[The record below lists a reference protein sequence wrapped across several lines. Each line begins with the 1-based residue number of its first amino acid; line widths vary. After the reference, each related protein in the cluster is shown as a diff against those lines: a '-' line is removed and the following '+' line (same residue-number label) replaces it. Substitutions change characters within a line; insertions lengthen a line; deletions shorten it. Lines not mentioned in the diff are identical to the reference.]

1 VTELQFE
8 KPPGLGAFLAD
19 TIVDPPKRRYR
30 VDPVAWAKSKNI
42 ELWSKQKEIMQ
53 SVVDNAN
60 TSVGSCHGIGKS
72 FTAALTSC
80 WWLDTHP
87 VGDSFVLTTAPTD
100 KQVKAILWREI
111 NKFHAMYGLA
121 GRTNLSE
128 WYIGKELVAFGRK
141 PSDYDPTAFQG
152 IHARYLLVVID
163 EACGIPKDLWVAAST
178 LATSANSR
186 ILAIGNPDDEFSEFK
201 AKSISKFWHHIKIGY
216 HDTPNFTG
224 EPISPRLKEML
235 ISEEWVME
243 RRDDWG
249 EGSALFTSKCLG
261 EFPHG
266 TSPFT
271 VIPITMI
278 EMCRVGTG
286 NADQQAIAAENAPLS
301 PPQSIVRVEAG
312 LDVAAGGDRTVLW
325 LRRGNVAMAEFS
337 FRESDPIKSAGA
349 ICLKLK
355 EWGVTV
361 VKMDPIGVGWGLMGT
376 LRDKS
381 SHHNPRGECAHDA
394 QIIGV
399 NFAEKPERDSDQ
411 KKYLN
416 KRAQCWWYGRELS
429 RTQSWDLSRISASTM
444 QELSTPQYEVLDS
457 NGKIKIQKKE
467 EVIDVLGR
475 SPDSADA
482 LLLAFWEASFEA
494 QMADHNVAAQSLTGG
509 VQPGNWAFG
518 RSMTGSGPQGAQ
530 MGGPIVAADTPLV
543 DGRVYGADFD
553 R

>member
-1 VTELQFE
+1 VDLQDAA
-8 KPPGLGAFLAD
+8 PPGLGAFLAD

-30 VDPVAWAKSKNI
+30 VDPVAWAKAKNI
-42 ELWSKQKEIMQ
+42 ELWSKQREIMQ
-53 SVVDNAN
+53 SVVDNPN

-87 VGDSFVLTTAPTD
+87 IGDSFVLTTAPTD

-111 NKFHAMYGLA
+111 NKFHSLYGLP

-201 AKSISKFWHHIKIGY
+201 AKSISKYWHHIKIGY
-216 HDTPNFTG
+216 HNTPNFTG

-235 ISEEWVME
+235 ISEAWVEE

-278 EMCRVGTG
+278 EACRVE
-286 NADQQAIAAENAPLS
+286 ADRVDRVSENAPLS
-301 PPQSIVRVEAG
+301 PPQSTERMEAG
-312 LDVAAGGDRTVLW
+312 LDVAAGGDRTVMW
-325 LRRGNVAMAEFS
+325 LRQGTTALAEFS

-355 EWGVTV
+355 EWGVTL

-394 QIIGV
+394 QIVGV
-399 NFAEKPERDSDQ
+399 NFAEKPDSEANQ

-416 KRAQCWWYGRELS
+416 KRAECWWHGRELS
-429 RTQSWDLSRISASTM
+429 RTQAWDLSRISFSTV
-444 QELSTPQYEVLDS
+444 QELSTPLYETVDS
-457 NGKIKIQKKE
+457 NGKIKIQKKD
-467 EVIDVLGR
+467 EVISILGR

-494 QMADHNVAAQSLTGG
+494 SMTDHLVAGQSLMGG
-509 VQPGNWAFG
+509 VQPGNWMTG
-518 RSMTGSGPQGAQ
+518 RMMTGSGPQGPGTTGIGLQTDA
-530 MGGPIVAADTPLV
+530 PLV
-543 DGRVYGADFD
+543 DGRVWGADFS